1 MKRFFTY
8 GFLLCLLISMGGIGN
23 IAFAVTVNNSTGL
36 NSVSPTDD
44 VTLQGSNGTIFTLS
58 SDLTCK
64 SINLNTYQGRIDLN
78 GHTLTVTGN
87 LTLSQSET
95 SITNGGSIV
104 VGGNLELNAYKA
116 KIDISGSLTVTGNVT
131 LPQNGNLIKASSVSA
146 TGNVTLSGYE
156 SQIKTDN
163 FHCQGN
169 LDMSETNTKI
179 DGPANV
185 EGNISIS
192 GYSAG
197 IQGSVDCGGN
207 LSITSSQAYIS
218 GDVSVVGDLNMTGY
232 QSSIS
237 GSASVGGNSNI
248 NENATIQGGISE
260 YQAPAEPIS
269 VTLSGSQCGGTL
281 SAITSESD
289 VTYQWYN
296 RNGIALTGS
305 GVNESTFQPLD
316 EGDYYCIVTKNDRTG
331 TTNALTYYG
340 QPKII
345 ETSAA
350 SLEFLNGVNGTP
362 STKRLTVTTVCD
374 EDNTN
379 VVPSISGN
387 DASKFSVE
395 KNENEYII
403 TFNETTAENTYNAV
417 LTLTCGSQ
425 NVNVSLI
432 GTTATYPATY
442 IIKKNGVDYPLT
454 TDNNGDIVLE
464 MEADGNNKYV
474 IPNNVRINCRNF
486 TVKTANNITDHCT
499 SSFINQGSIQAS
511 GDIHLTASGRGS
523 VLFDCNGVYVANNL
537 GFSGYI
543 AYDNTS
549 AFKGSFKITNKF
561 YTESNGQGQDLYINE
576 CAYITAYEGN
586 FSHSGGSMIMY
597 IDGELVV
604 ERFIQNNTVH
614 VRDGGMFIVGEVEIS
629 ASLSIL
635 GYKGSV
641 ISLCYNPT
649 LNGTDD
655 LGFCAGTVFYNDNP
669 NDHGWAP
676 SNNPLGEGDI
686 NESLVASNSHSTA
699 YWNAVNNSLIGT
711 NGTLTPTL
719 TPAFH
724 SYNECLDPAETAALL
739 GIKDDP
745 FLPKNKEIKKLYIDN
760 PCSEEYESHKI
771 QLRELG
777 GKWFRV
783 INGELI
789 YCENDNK

>member
-8 GFLLCLLISMGGIGN
+8 GFLLCLLMSMGGMDN
-23 IAFAVTVNNSTGL
+23 IAFAVTVNNSDGF
-36 NSVSPTDD
+36 NSVSATDD
-44 VTLQGSNGTIFTLS
+44 VILQGNNGTIFTLS

-64 SINLNTYQGRIDLN
+64 SIQLNTYQGRIDLN
-78 GHTLTVTGN
+78 GHTLTVTDN
-87 LTLSQSET
+87 FSFSQSET
-95 SITNGGSIV
+95 SVTNGGSLVI
-104 VGGNLELNAYKA
+104 GGNLAVSGNKSKIEL
-116 KIDISGSLTVTGNVT
+116 SGSLTVS
-131 LPQNGNLIKASSVSA
+131 GNLAMTQSGTYIKAASVSVE
-146 TGNVTLSGYE
+146 GNTSIEGYE
-156 SQIKTDN
+156 SQIKTNN
-163 FHCQGN
+163 FYCKGN
-169 LDMSETNTKI
+169 LDMSQSSTKI

-218 GDVSVVGDLNMTGY
+218 GDVTVVGDLNMTGY

-248 NENATIQGGISE
+248 NDSATISGGISE
-260 YQAPAEPIS
+260 YQAPAEPIT
-269 VTLSGSQCGGTL
+269 VTINGSQCGGAL

-289 VTYQWYN
+289 VTYQWY
-296 RNGIALTGS
+296 RNGTALTGS
-305 GVNESTFQPLD
+305 GVNGSTFQPLD
-316 EGDYYCIVTKNDRTG
+316 EGDYYCVVTKNDRTG

-340 QPKII
+340 GAKII
-345 ETSAA
+345 EISSA

-362 STKRLTVTTVCD
+362 SSKRLSVQTVCD
-374 EDNTN
+374 ENNTN
-379 VVPSISGN
+379 VTHSISGD

-403 TFNETTAENTYNAV
+403 TFNETTTENSYNAV

-425 NVNVSLI
+425 DVEVSLI
-432 GTTATYPATY
+432 GTTATYPASYT
-442 IIKKNGVDYPLT
+442 IKKNGANYTLT

-464 MEADGNNKYV
+464 MEADESNSYV
-474 IPNNVRINCRNF
+474 IPNNVKINCRNF
-486 TVKTANNITDHCT
+486 TVKTANNITDHC
-499 SSFINQGSIQAS
+499 SSTFINQGSIQAS
-511 GDIHLTASGRGS
+511 GDIHLTANGRGS
-523 VLFDCNGVYVANNL
+523 ILFDCNGVYVADNL

-549 AFKGSFKITNKF
+549 SFKGSFKITNKF

-614 VRDGGMFIVGEVEIS
+614 VRDGGLFIVGQVEIS
-629 ASLSIL
+629 ADLSIL

-655 LGFCAGTVFYNDNP
+655 LGFCAGTVFYNDNK
-669 NDHGWAP
+669 NDHGWDP
-676 SNNPLGEGDI
+676 NNNPLGEGDI
-686 NESLVASNSHSTA
+686 NESLVEPNSHSTA
-699 YWNAVNNSLIGT
+699 YWNAVNNNLIGT

-724 SYNECLDPAETAALL
+724 SYSECLDPAKTAALL

-789 YCENDNK
+789 YCENDNE